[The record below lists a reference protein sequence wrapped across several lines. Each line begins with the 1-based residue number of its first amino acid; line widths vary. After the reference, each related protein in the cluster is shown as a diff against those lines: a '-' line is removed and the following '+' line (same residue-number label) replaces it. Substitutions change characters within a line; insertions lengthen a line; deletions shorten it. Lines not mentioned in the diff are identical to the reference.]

1 MPHFPQKYIGTS
13 KEVVILGNKERMT
26 PLHVNSSLLCGKT
39 TLCRDHPGCLPG
51 VSCVFSESLRCSM
64 WTESV
69 TRPIPVKHQLEA
81 IVKFC
86 RNCIGL
92 CPAHC
97 LRASG
102 QNICSLN
109 YLALVWQ
116 CFEDMVASGLLL
128 PSECKLCK
136 VVGFIQ
142 LSSFFFSRILFGS
155 RM

>member
-109 YLALVWQ
+109 NLPN
-116 CFEDMVASGLLL
+116 GLLL

-136 VVGFIQ
+136 VVP
-142 LSSFFFSRILFGS
+142 SSFGKILFGS
-155 RM
+155 SAPECNLMYLRFVFFF